1 MECATGGIRP
11 MSLKVITSLLVLLLV
26 LAACRLTEDSEV
38 QPSGTPPPR
47 ATKVAPLVKKIPP
60 TGTPTVA
67 SSNISTPTDFTSVP
81 ALSDSQIEQLVF
93 DELEPCKIARG
104 EQLEN
109 EVPLPTRSNMR
120 AATFG

>member
-1 MECATGGIRP
+1 MECATDGIRL
-11 MSLKVITSLLVLLLV
+11 MSLKLITSLLVLLLV

-38 QPSGTPPPR
+38 QPPGTPPPR
-47 ATKVAPLVKKIPP
+47 GTKVAPLVTKIP
-60 TGTPTVA
+60 PTVA

>member
-1 MECATGGIRP
+1 MECATGGIRL
-11 MSLKVITSLLVLLLV
+11 MSLKVISSLLVLLLV
-26 LAACRLTEDSEV
+26 LAACRLTEESEV
-38 QPSGTPPPR
+38 QLLATPPPR
-47 ATKVAPLVKKIPP
+47 ATKVAPLATKIPT

-67 SSNISTPTDFTSVP
+67 SSNISIPTDFTPVP
-81 ALSDSQIEQLVF
+81 ALSDSQVEQLVF

-109 EVPLPTRSNMR
+109 EVPLPTRSNIR

>member
-1 MECATGGIRP
+1 

-67 SSNISTPTDFTSVP
+67 SSNISTSTDFTSVP

>member
-47 ATKVAPLVKKIPP
+47 ATKVAPLVTKIP
-60 TGTPTVA
+60 PTVA